1 MVIDMTDD
9 IPGDGFD
16 KGEGAVI
23 EGPALVGG
31 AALAEILPG
40 FGSAGGD
47 VVDLA
52 FLLDSALMTSPAAA
66 NAPEGTRLDAAGDIS
81 NADGG
86 GMVGIAD
93 VAPLPHF
100 TADAGLRILYDDDLA
115 SRPA

>member
-1 MVIDMTDD
+1 MVIDVNDN
-9 IPGDGFD
+9 IPGDG
-16 KGEGAVI
+16 AVI
-23 EGPALVGG
+23 EAPALVGG

-52 FLLDSALMTSPAAA
+52 FLLDSALMTSPVASNVLEAV
-66 NAPEGTRLDAAGDIS
+66 RLDAAGGVS
-81 NADGG
+81 NADGD
-86 GMVGIAD
+86 GMGSVTD

-100 TADAGLRILYDDDLA
+100 TADAGLRILYDDDLV